1 MTITEETQHWIRDH
15 IETAISTA
23 FRQGPDPA
31 TRRNIANSCTAEIVE
46 HLEGEGDGAG
56 TQEPEGDQ
64 GSDQAPS

>member
-31 TRRNIANSCTAEIVE
+31 TRRTIANSCTAEIVK
-46 HLEGEGDGAG
+46 HLEATTAESPP
-56 TQEPEGDQ
+56 QDQ
-64 GSDQAPS
+64 SPDL